1 MTLVDVK
8 TPAGIYL
15 GRDWAFDF
23 DYPVM
28 NLFVERLSRALLW
41 YEFRQPHF
49 NGAFGWRMNL
59 EMPTLVYEG
68 MQRFGRVRRVGD
80 VFAYGIMPLKDDE
93 PSWAVANFYGL
104 IRVRHTNCQDLLF
117 GDLRWRR
124 PRRCL

>member
-41 YEFRQPHF
+41 YEFGQPHF

-59 EMPTLVYEG
+59 EMPTLVGLRGDATIRTYPEG
-68 MQRFGRVRRVGD
+68 WQCV
-80 VFAYGIMPLKDDE
+80 
-93 PSWAVANFYGL
+93 
-104 IRVRHTNCQDLLF
+104 
-117 GDLRWRR
+117 
-124 PRRCL
+124 CLWHNAIAR